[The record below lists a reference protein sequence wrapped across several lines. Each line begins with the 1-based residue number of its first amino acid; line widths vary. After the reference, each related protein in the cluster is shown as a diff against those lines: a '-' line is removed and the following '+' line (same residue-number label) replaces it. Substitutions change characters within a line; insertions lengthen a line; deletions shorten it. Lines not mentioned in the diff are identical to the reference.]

1 MRYTRYDY
9 KRRNSGGF
17 GKWIILIIIL
27 AIVIGVGIF
36 KIFISKGNDTVDMP
50 SNSKDNAI
58 MENSKDVKSY
68 GIIQCGLY
76 SSKESAEAAIAQFPN
91 NYVGFVVEEDGKF
104 KVMAGI
110 FFIDDV
116 EEMMTQLTNLSINN
130 FRIKCDIPQDS
141 MSNKLE
147 GEIIDGYLKIINK
160 LYEKDVKSYNTVEF
174 KNWVNE
180 IIGESKD
187 QSDELKEIVENI
199 KLLPDEYK
207 RENGKESS
215 LFLYKTL
222 IKHRNK

>member
-9 KRRNSGGF
+9 KRRGSSGF
-17 GKWIILIIIL
+17 GKWMILIIIL

-36 KIFISKGNDTVDMP
+36 KFFISKGKDSVDMP
-50 SNSKDNAI
+50 IKPNNNSVI
-58 MENSKDVKSY
+58 ENSGDVKSY

-76 SSKESAEAAIAQFPN
+76 STKEAAEAAVSQFPN
-91 NYVGFVVEEDGKF
+91 HYVGFVVEEDGKF

-116 EEMMTQLTNLSINN
+116 EQMMTELTNLSINN
-130 FRIKCDIPQDS
+130 FRIKCDIAQDS
-141 MSNKLE
+141 ISNKLE

-180 IIGESKD
+180 IVEKSKE
-187 QSDELKEIVENI
+187 QSDEVKEIVENI

-207 RENGKESS
+207 RENGKESL
-215 LFLYKTL
+215 LFLYKIL
-222 IKHRNK
+222 INHRNK